1 MEARCIT
8 RAARARSRS
17 SSILADSIPRRVRRP
32 NQNIACAN
40 RAAPLES
47 TNSQSCRA
55 SEPN

>member
-8 RAARARSRS
+8 RAARARSLTRAASARSRS

-40 RAAPLES
+40 RAARLAV
-47 TNSQSCRA
+47 R
-55 SEPN
+55 